1 MLGLRNLFLAVICV
15 IMGKNYRFLLS
26 KRTQRMRFF

>member
-15 IMGKNYRFLLS
+15 IMGKNFLS
-26 KRTQRMRFF
+26 FIVEKNPAKRFF